1 MKKRIYSPEKGW
13 HDVKVYTSEEV
24 IELLEKSRE
33 IGIDE
38 IIKRVLN

>member
-1 MKKRIYSPEKGW
+1 MIKRIYSPEKGW
-13 HDVKVYTSEEV
+13 HDVKVYTPEEV